1 MMFFFM
7 MIALTFISGLFLI
20 SIDGKYN
27 IGLILLIVSS
37 SLFALWICL
46 ACFVIKTKQSSE
58 VHPSREHES
67 RENPSGVKSSEVHL
81 ELEKV

>member
-46 ACFVIKTKQSSE
+46 ACFVIKTKQPSE
-58 VHPSREHES
+58 VHPSGEHPSGEH
-67 RENPSGVKSSEVHL
+67 PSGVKSSEVHL

>member
-58 VHPSREHES
+58 VHPSKEH
-67 RENPSGVKSSEVHL
+67 PSGVKSSEVHL